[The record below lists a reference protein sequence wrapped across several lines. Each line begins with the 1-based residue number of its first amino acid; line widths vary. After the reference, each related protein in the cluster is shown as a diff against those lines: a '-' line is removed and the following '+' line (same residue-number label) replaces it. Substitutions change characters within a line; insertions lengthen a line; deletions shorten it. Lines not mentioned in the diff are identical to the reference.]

1 MLGREQREYGRLL
14 PLLPLLV
21 ISQHQAASML
31 GCLPIRIS
39 NCLSNQANLMLGFPG
54 CPLMSIVVN
63 TICAFIFIKFL
74 LHLVIIYM
82 YMHVYMWRTTCM
94 SWFSPCSV
102 PGTELGHQAW
112 RLNPLSHSLVQAH
125 LLCAFSWVS
134 SKEVGLTERNSTC
147 M

>member
-1 MLGREQREYGRLL
+1 
-14 PLLPLLV
+14 
-21 ISQHQAASML
+21 
-31 GCLPIRIS
+31 
-39 NCLSNQANLMLGFPG
+39 MLGFPG

-125 LLCAFSWVS
+125 FLCAFSWVS

-147 M
+147 MWVHKTPIPERPHRGVNPLACCITHRRRMYNLNMKR